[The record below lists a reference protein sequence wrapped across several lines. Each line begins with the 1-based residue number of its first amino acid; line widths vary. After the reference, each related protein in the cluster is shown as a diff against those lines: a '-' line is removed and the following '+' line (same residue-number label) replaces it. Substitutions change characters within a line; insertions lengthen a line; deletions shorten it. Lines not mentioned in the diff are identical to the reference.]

1 MENKLLELNETIE
14 KEIDLQKTLLKI
26 AQKQTD
32 MLIKNSQDGIS
43 KTAQS
48 AEQVMLKI
56 KKLEQKNKL
65 TLNAV
70 FNRQDNNITSLLI
83 DKTIEKKFRD
93 DIGKKL
99 AQMADIIRK
108 LTLTNYRNALLIKQ
122 LMDVQSFETKILTEK
137 LDETVIYGNKGRKNQ
152 TNDNLFLDQQ
162 I

>member
-32 MLIKNSQDGIS
+32 MLIKNSHDGIS

-70 FNRQDNNITSLLI
+70 FNEQDNNITSLLI

>member
-1 MENKLLELNETIE
+1 VENKLLELNETIE

-32 MLIKNSQDGIS
+32 MLIKNSHDGIS

-70 FNRQDNNITSLLI
+70 FNEQDNNITSLLI